1 MENNPSNSRKNQ
13 NSQNINSNNNL
24 TYLLGDNF
32 RNLKINYHIKEQDL
46 INNCILSNINT
57 VSAKKS
63 KITNLKYANNYN
75 INNKFSKINI
85 ISPSH
90 NKSFKLGQN
99 FEFSNKILNNEEL
112 RITKDNSL
120 RNKGNSNFYIK
131 ESKQSLRN
139 KSAKEIKKHDSNIF
153 NKNSKININQ
163 NNNSQNNINYYLKN
177 IQNSK
182 RFQIN
187 NKFLKN
193 YRKNLHE
200 YINYENNKKKF
211 INNSLIIEQG
221 NSRNKIN
228 MKQNLLLS
236 FNPQNFSLKQ
246 KTGFSSINNAKNE
259 NKIFLKKK
267 FFKSK
272 SLNEPSS
279 DSRKI
284 MQLISPKNNE
294 LLLKEYKTP
303 MYKIRKKMFKNND
316 VFLTN
321 KIKLNSKSKREYN
334 RKQNEENKNN
344 SEINFYLNQ
353 KEENKNLE
361 SINIIK
367 QKEIIKGFFAISQPG
382 KDKNFLRKINQD
394 YYIIE
399 TNINGI
405 QNFNLFSVLDGH
417 GLYGHLISL
426 FVGKYISNTL
436 INHSE
441 IKTCTDLDE
450 LYFILKN
457 NNFSLIN
464 KIFVNAEKEL
474 YNEEFDSNFSGTTC
488 IIVIQLG
495 QKLLCANTGD
505 SRAILIYN
513 EKEQF
518 DSGNSKDYETN
529 FYHIKNIIAPFSTY
543 KNNFRDSSKRHF
555 LSPYEQIKL
564 KQKIYKNIKLDK
576 KTKNLENIKTS
587 IFCLSNDLKP
597 TLPLEKQ
604 RIIENGGKVEQYIDN
619 NGNAVG
625 PYRVWVQD
633 EIFPG
638 LAMSRSIGDFIATS
652 VGVIPNPEIIE
663 YNLNKG
669 SKYMIIAS
677 DGIWQYMSNEKVM
690 SIGNQYYPVREPID
704 MCNELVREADNCWDN
719 QGIPTDD
726 ITLLVI
732 YF

>member
-1 MENNPSNSRKNQ
+1 MKNNLSNEQINQ
-13 NSQNINSNNNL
+13 NSKNINKNNDL
-24 TYLLGDNF
+24 THLLGDDF
-32 RNLKINYHIKEQDL
+32 MNLKINYHIKEQDL
-46 INNCILSNINT
+46 INNCILSNINI
-57 VSAKKS
+57 VQANKD
-63 KITNLKYANNYN
+63 KITNLKSANNFNYDS
-75 INNKFSKINI
+75 KLSKINTTK
-85 ISPSH
+85 PSH
-90 NKSFKLGQN
+90 NISFKLEKN
-99 FEFSNKILNNEEL
+99 FQFSNKILNNEDL
-112 RITKDNSL
+112 KIAKDNSL
-120 RNKGNSNFYIK
+120 KNKDILKFYKK
-131 ESKQSLRN
+131 ESKPLLRN
-139 KSAKEIKKHDSNIF
+139 KSTKDIKKHDSNIF

-193 YRKNLHE
+193 YSKKLHE
-200 YINYENNKKKF
+200 YIIYENNKKNS
-211 INNSLIIEQG
+211 INNSLNIDQG
-221 NSRNKIN
+221 NSRNRLNI
-228 MKQNLLLS
+228 KQDLILS
-236 FNPQNFSLKQ
+236 FNKQYFSSNQ
-246 KTGFSSINNAKNE
+246 KIGFSSINKAKNE
-259 NKIFLKKK
+259 NKFCLNNK
-267 FFKSK
+267 FFNSK
-272 SLNEPSS
+272 SLNNQTSN
-279 DSRKI
+279 SRKI
-284 MQLISPKNNE
+284 MQLKSPKSNE
-294 LLLKEYKTP
+294 LVLKGYKTP
-303 MYKIRKKMFKNND
+303 MYNIRKKLFKIND
-316 VFLTN
+316 ISLTN
-321 KIKLNSKSKREYN
+321 KIKLNSKSTREYM
-334 RKQNEENKNN
+334 KQNEVNKNN
-344 SEINFYLNQ
+344 SEINFYINE
-353 KEENKNLE
+353 KEKNKNFA
-361 SINIIK
+361 SINVIK
-367 QKEIIKGFFAISQPG
+367 QKEIIKGYFAISQPG
-382 KDKNFLRKINQD
+382 KDKNFFRKINQD

-405 QNFNLFSVLDGH
+405 QNFNLFGVLDGH

-436 INHSE
+436 INHTE
-441 IKTCTDLDE
+441 IKSCSDLDE

-457 NNFSLIN
+457 NNFNLIN
-464 KIFVNAEKEL
+464 EIFVNAEKEL

-495 QKLLCANTGD
+495 QKLICANSGD

-518 DSGNSKDYETN
+518 DNGNSKDFETN
-529 FYHIKNIIAPFSTY
+529 FYQIKNIIAPFSTY
-543 KNNFRDSSKRHF
+543 NINFKDSSKRHF
-555 LSPYEQIKL
+555 LSRYEHKKL
-564 KQKIYKNIKLDK
+564 RQKIYKSFKLDK
-576 KTKNLENIKTS
+576 KIKNLENIKTS

-604 RIIENGGKVEQYIDN
+604 RIIENGGKVEQYIDSK
-619 NGNAVG
+619 GKAFG

-633 EIFPG
+633 EMFPG

-690 SIGNQYYPVREPID
+690 NIGNQYYPIRDPID
-704 MCNELVREADNCWDN
+704 MCNELVKEANNCWDN

-726 ITLLVI
+726 ITLLVV